1 MAGNAG
7 LGTVEELSFKDASVE
22 LELVVRALESGELE
36 LEDALEKYARGVA
49 LLTSLRERLSKAEQ
63 KVQVLLDASDAQ
75 ASVGDVTAAPSTA
88 FLNE

>member
-1 MAGNAG
+1 MADNEG
-7 LGTVEELSFKDASVE
+7 LVPVEELSFKDASVE

-75 ASVGDVTAAPSTA
+75 ALAEKPIKI
-88 FLNE
+88 LKQQ